1 MPVRFECKSEL
12 GLNDLHTE
20 TGPRFKD
27 CRMTINLEIPGLVG
41 SDRVVR
47 WCWVSFQC
55 RGVLLIWIMVGQG
68 PSALAVGAGGGC
80 LDIFFHS
87 SIISLFFLPLWET
100 ARYRPYRLKY
110 CLKAPLNPKQLTNQ

>member
-1 MPVRFECKSEL
+1 MPVRFECQSEL

-68 PSALAVGAGGGC
+68 PSALAVGAGGVAWTFFFTRLSFPCSFSLSGRRP
-80 LDIFFHS
+80 DIDP
-87 SIISLFFLPLWET
+87 ID
-100 ARYRPYRLKY
+100 
-110 CLKAPLNPKQLTNQ
+110 